1 MKVYKVSFE
10 GISLNNIT
18 KFFLKKIEA
27 EIWYVGN
34 QFFIVQD
41 ITFNDARLRDKIK
54 RDYEN
59 IQDFVQSVGVV
70 NDFACISD
78 GIGSLDELEK
88 LAKENV
94 MEWIKRDAFEM
105 FT

>member
-18 KFFLKKIEA
+18 KFFLKKLEA
-27 EIWYVGN
+27 EIWYAGN

-41 ITFNDARLRDKIK
+41 ITFDEARLANKIK
-54 RDYEN
+54 RDYET
-59 IQDFVQSVGVV
+59 IQDFVQSV

-78 GIGSLDELEK
+78 GIGSLEELEK

-94 MEWIKRDAFEM
+94 MAWVKYDDDYNM
-105 FT
+105 FA

>member
-10 GISLNNIT
+10 GISLNSVT
-18 KFFLKKIEA
+18 KFFLEKLEA
-27 EIWYVGN
+27 EIWYAGN

-41 ITFNDARLRDKIK
+41 TAFDDVQSKISK
-54 RDYEN
+54 IEKVCETT
-59 IQDFVQSVGVV
+59 QDFVQAV

-78 GIGSLDELEK
+78 GIGNLEELEK
-88 LAKENV
+88 LAKESV
-94 MEWIKRDAFEM
+94 MEWIKKDAFEM

>member
-18 KFFLKKIEA
+18 KFFLKKLEA
-27 EIWYVGN
+27 EIWYAGN

-41 ITFNDARLRDKIK
+41 TAFDDAQSEISKIEK
-54 RDYEN
+54 GCET
-59 IQDFVQSVGVV
+59 IQDFVQAV

-94 MEWIKRDAFEM
+94 TEWIKRDAFEM

>member
-18 KFFLKKIEA
+18 KFFLKKLEA
-27 EIWYVGN
+27 EIWYAGN

-41 ITFNDARLRDKIK
+41 ITFDDARLRDKIK
-54 RDYEN
+54 RDYAN
-59 IQDFVQSVGVV
+59 IQDFIQSVDVV

-94 MEWIKRDAFEM
+94 MEWIKKDAFEM